1 MVNKK
6 GVIEIEKGILSYI
19 SDRNVSRFAFFKT
32 KSFQIKIEDLKII
45 GIYRSL
51 FLDDELDM
59 LVFIDKNGNKNY
71 IPINYDLESSSFLIL
86 MDRFYLNPNLIQNSE
101 IEDYTK
107 QKSIILYPKELEGSR
122 LYKKSNIFM
131 SILKMLR
138 IKPIADGNF
147 TDTINSY
154 LQGKD

>member
-1 MVNKK
+1 MKNKEGIIK
-6 GVIEIEKGILSYI
+6 VDNGILSYI
-19 SDRNVSRFAFFKT
+19 NDRNVSRFAFFKT

-71 IPINYDLESSSFLIL
+71 IPLNYDLESSSFLIL
-86 MDRFYLNPNLIQNSE
+86 MDRFYLDLNLIQNSE

-107 QKSIILYPKELEGSR
+107 QRSIILYPKELEGSS
-122 LYKKSNIFM
+122 LYKKSNILT

-138 IKPIADGNF
+138 IKPIADGDLTVQSLRLF
-147 TDTINSY
+147 
-154 LQGKD
+154 